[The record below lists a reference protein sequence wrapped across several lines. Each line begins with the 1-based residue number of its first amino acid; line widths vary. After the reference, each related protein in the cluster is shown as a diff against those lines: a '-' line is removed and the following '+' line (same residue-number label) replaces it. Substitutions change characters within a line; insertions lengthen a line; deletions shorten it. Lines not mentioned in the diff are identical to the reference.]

1 MTAKENLEKLLD
13 EKSSHGRNLT
23 FAIDAND
30 GLEISRIKQR
40 EKTIDSDIFAAQ
52 VLALKAE
59 IAEVEAQ
66 LLVDGQNIV
75 KAQELSRETDFLV
88 ASQNTILR
96 GEIERLS
103 GDAMAKLVGIKTAER
118 QRNSTGARLSK
129 LREKLSELLEKT
141 TGL

>member
-13 EKSSHGRNLT
+13 EKSSLGRNLS

-30 GLEISRIKQR
+30 GLEISKIKQR

-66 LLVDGQNIV
+66 LLIDGQNIA

-88 ASQNTILR
+88 ASQNSILR
-96 GEIERLS
+96 GEIERLN

-118 QRNSTGARLSK
+118 QRNFTGARLLELNRK
-129 LREKLSELLEKT
+129 LAEFVK
-141 TGL
+141 